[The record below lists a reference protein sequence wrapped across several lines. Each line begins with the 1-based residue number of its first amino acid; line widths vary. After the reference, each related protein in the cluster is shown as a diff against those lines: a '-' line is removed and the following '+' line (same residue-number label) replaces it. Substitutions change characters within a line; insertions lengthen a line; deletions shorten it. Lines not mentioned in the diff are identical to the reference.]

1 MVASVNW
8 FVVARGFGFLTPD
21 DGSPDVFCHVSAVE
35 EAGYGTLAQG
45 ARVTCEVAERREG
58 PVASSILDVDT
69 SAAALARTGGDE
81 RWLGGGDRGR
91 DQDDPV
97 GPVEE
102 RRGLVKFYNA
112 AKGYGFVVLDDGGR
126 DVFLHANVLNQA
138 GLSTLEPGQRV
149 SVMVEQGAR
158 GSQATDIALL

>member
-35 EAGYGTLAQG
+35 EAGYATLAQG

-69 SAAALARTGGDE
+69 PAAALDRTGGDE
-81 RWLGGGDRGR
+81 RWLGGGV
-91 DQDDPV
+91 PTICK
-97 GPVEE
+97 E
-102 RRGLVKFYNA
+102 
-112 AKGYGFVVLDDGGR
+112 
-126 DVFLHANVLNQA
+126 
-138 GLSTLEPGQRV
+138 
-149 SVMVEQGAR
+149 
-158 GSQATDIALL
+158 GSGTRE